1 MDITYSTI
9 SRYFHAVEKNF
20 CFHSHKQVM
29 MVALVVNLWWKH
41 QSRHLCSITGQFDAL
56 EANEAL
62 NAAINV
68 NLNFTSTFQESEQS
82 FIAELK
88 CNQVGWIRAV
98 DVLVDGA
105 FEDVVVNLKIESHE
119 NCLNLEKFESL
130 PR

>member
-9 SRYFHAVEKNF
+9 SRYFHAVEKDF
-20 CFHSHKQVM
+20 GLHSHKQVM
-29 MVALVVNLWWKH
+29 MVALVVNLWWKR
-41 QSRHLCSITGQFDAL
+41 QSRHLCSITGQLDAL

-68 NLNFTSTFQESEQS
+68 NLNFASTFQESEQS
-82 FIAELK
+82 LIAELK

-98 DVLVDGA
+98 NVLVNGA
-105 FEDVVVNLKIESHE
+105 FEDVVINLKFDSNES
-119 NCLNLEKFESL
+119 CFNLKTFESL